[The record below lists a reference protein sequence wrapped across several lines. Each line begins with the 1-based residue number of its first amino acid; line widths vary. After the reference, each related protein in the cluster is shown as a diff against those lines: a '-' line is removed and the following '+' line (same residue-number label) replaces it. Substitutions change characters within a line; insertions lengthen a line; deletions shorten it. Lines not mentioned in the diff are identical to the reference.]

1 MNPSINSLPVELMLL
16 IFAYFRPMNSS
27 SEVMHTIRSL
37 ASVSCR
43 WRSIVINTPG
53 FWTFISLCHKGEGT
67 ASVQSDSFDKSLW
80 QAELHLSRSGNLP
93 LTVKWFIKDISGKQM
108 ARLVEMFNK
117 TGPLSRW
124 KSLEIGHMPSIP
136 KHLLIRGFTCLE
148 EITFRGWINQDVLGH
163 VVETAPRLRQMRVL
177 IFGTF
182 DIPLQKFPMLSTF
195 SVGRWC
201 RSLQTIPPTVS
212 HLEMFN
218 LNRRWDKIQLQDI
231 THLTLTV
238 LKLMRL
244 KQLGIQNLRH
254 LECRTIITD
263 TDITMPSVQTLVI
276 GGWPGL
282 SLKLSLVR
290 APKLDILEIGNTASL
305 RCQDRECCEQAHVM
319 LDTIEH
325 QLEPATFN
333 LGLCLRPEQI
343 LGILKDMPS
352 VQYLGIALAVRNSA
366 QGWEKLA
373 EGLIEAVEHFEEQQ
387 GLPTSYVKAYLICP
401 RLTSLVLR
409 LNWNQ
414 DDTAIWSAFAL
425 RILRGR
431 YEGGLLQYVRCEWK
445 DGNMIN
451 VRH

>member
-1 MNPSINSLPVELMLL
+1 
-16 IFAYFRPMNSS
+16 
-27 SEVMHTIRSL
+27 
-37 ASVSCR
+37 
-43 WRSIVINTPG
+43 
-53 FWTFISLCHKGEGT
+53 
-67 ASVQSDSFDKSLW
+67 
-80 QAELHLSRSGNLP
+80 
-93 LTVKWFIKDISGKQM
+93 
-108 ARLVEMFNK
+108 MF
-117 TGPLSRW
+117 
-124 KSLEIGHMPSIP
+124 H
-136 KHLLIRGFTCLE
+136 
-148 EITFRGWINQDVLGH
+148 
-163 VVETAPRLRQMRVL
+163 
-177 IFGTF
+177 
-182 DIPLQKFPMLSTF
+182 
-195 SVGRWC
+195 
-201 RSLQTIPPTVS
+201 
-212 HLEMFN
+212 
-218 LNRRWDKIQLQDI
+218 LNRHWDTIQLRDI
-231 THLTLTV
+231 THLTLTE
-238 LKLMRL
+238 LRLMRF

-254 LECRTIITD
+254 LECRTIIID

-276 GGWPGL
+276 GEWLGL
-282 SLKLSLVR
+282 SLKLSRVR

-319 LDTIEH
+319 LDTVEH

-366 QGWEKLA
+366 QGWDKLA

-431 YEGGLLQYVRCEWK
+431 YEGRLLQYVRCEWK

-451 VRH
+451 IRH